1 MQRSMFAI
9 LSAIIDRAMAS
20 QPSAE
25 SPDHEHR
32 QQKRDDHAHADE
44 HIGENDSGALSMAIQ
59 YGQSSGSLMRALHPR
74 ISALL
79 IPERSDVRE
88 VGEVE
93 HGASDWGGGASSD
106 GSASAT

>member
-25 SPDHEHR
+25 SPDHEHG

-44 HIGENDSGALSMAIQ
+44 HIGENDSGAALDGHSVRSVERIADAGSSSSYIRSRGEGEAAVQTAFPGAVIMSAPASGKLGRSSMA
-59 YGQSSGSLMRALHPR
+59 S
-74 ISALL
+74 
-79 IPERSDVRE
+79 
-88 VGEVE
+88 
-93 HGASDWGGGASSD
+93 
-106 GSASAT
+106 

>member
-1 MQRSMFAI
+1 MQTAFPGAVIIRLTVVFA
-9 LSAIIDRAMAS
+9 
-20 QPSAE
+20 
-25 SPDHEHR
+25 PD
-32 QQKRDDHAHADE
+32 D
-44 HIGENDSGALSMAIQ
+44 
-59 YGQSSGSLMRALHPR
+59 
-74 ISALL
+74 ALL

>member
-74 ISALL
+74 ISAAGAKARRPCRLRSLEQLL
-79 IPERSDVRE
+79 F
-88 VGEVE
+88 G
-93 HGASDWGGGASSD
+93 
-106 GSASAT
+106 